1 MVTRKRPNKRS
12 AQVAAIDEDD
22 NNSENL
28 ESGGAPEAKVSKELL
43 VIAQEVKIVRA
54 LACNDL
60 TKRNRQ
66 LRKLK
71 KWFQL
76 RAQSSFPFTED
87 DFMRIW
93 KGLYYNVWMSDK
105 PLVQED
111 LAEQLAQL
119 IDSFGGNTA
128 CSLAYFSAFMRT
140 MCNEWFGIDQWR
152 MDKFLMLVRR
162 MLRYMLRLLKKSKW
176 SPELIQTFNETMQLS
191 VLSEQP
197 KSRGI
202 TMHYMDVFF
211 EELAKAANEEITAAQ
226 VNLFLRPFVHYI
238 GTQRDAKLVAQCR
251 TRVFYHLLY
260 QSELGRE
267 YSEKY
272 KAWKEMGF
280 PTASIDDVEKLD
292 SGFDEEEEEEEDK
305 QQSQQQQ
312 ETTSLDPRAG
322 NVDVLMPE
330 LPLNADCVLEELQT
344 LLRTQEYNSK
354 RRKGLRKLM
363 HIFETYAAGEFP
375 LGVRNMP
382 KPEGTPLSELVEQK
396 IAEADEFEESSFATG
411 RNLKKLSKSKRK
423 RILSSI
429 NFDEVDE
436 ENFDEVLNKA
446 MSSKL
451 QKQVKRN
458 EKLRSSINDAWV
470 VEEVE
475 ADEQEAEPELEEEEA
490 SEKPKPAK
498 RAKKEPKQKQEKKT
512 EEKPQVQS
520 KKSKA
525 QAKAK
530 ATVEKEAVP
539 APAVAAA
546 AETATEPAPQPSEV
560 AAEPAPAPDKTPSK
574 SSNGGWSEPLQP
586 GEEEF
591 FVAARKVQVKQA
603 NSKLLL
609 NPLANAQATPKNPA
623 QRLRQLTTPL
633 TGSSCKK
640 VRIVTKCNSAYP
652 KSDYYRQLKLS
663 PQLPYDANRLP
674 GKSALKPH
682 VLPGPINP
690 NYKKAKRLFNDTL

>member
-22 NNSENL
+22 NNSENQ
-28 ESGGAPEAKVSKELL
+28 ESGIPDAKVPKELL

-140 MCNEWFGIDQWR
+140 MCQEWFGIDQWR

-176 SPELIQTFNETMQLS
+176 SPELIKTFNETMQQS
-191 VLSEQP
+191 VLAEQP
-197 KSRGI
+197 KSRGL

-226 VNLFLRPFVHYI
+226 VNLFLRPFVTYV
-238 GTQRDAKLVAQCR
+238 GTQRDPKLVAQCR
-251 TRVFYHLLY
+251 TRVLYHLLY

-280 PTASIDDVEKLD
+280 PSASIDDVEKLD

-305 QQSQQQQ
+305 QQPQQP
-312 ETTSLDPRAG
+312 ETTALDPRAG
-322 NVDVLMPE
+322 NVDVIMPE
-330 LPLNADCVLEELQT
+330 LPLNADCVLDELQT

-354 RRKGLRKLM
+354 RRKGLRKLL

-375 LGVRNMP
+375 LGVRTMP
-382 KPEGTPLSELVEQK
+382 KPEGTTLSELVEQK
-396 IAEADEFEESSFATG
+396 IAEADEFEESSFGTG

-423 RILSSI
+423 RILSTI

-446 MSSKL
+446 MSTKL

-475 ADEQEAEPELEEEEA
+475 TDEQEPEPELEEET
-490 SEKPKPAK
+490 SEKPTPAK
-498 RAKKEPKQKQEKKT
+498 RAKKQPKQP
-512 EEKPQVQS
+512 EEKLQVQS

-525 QAKAK
+525 QAKVKTTAEPTK
-530 ATVEKEAVP
+530 VEKEAAPTSAPEPATVP
-539 APAVAAA
+539 TAGGP
-546 AETATEPAPQPSEV
+546 AETPT
-560 AAEPAPAPDKTPSK
+560 K
-574 SSNGGWSEPLQP
+574 SSNGGWSEPLKP
-586 GEEEF
+586 GEQEF
-591 FVAARKVQVKQA
+591 FVPTRKVQVKQA
-603 NSKLLL
+603 NNKLLL
-609 NPLANAQATPKNPA
+609 NPLANDQATPKNPA
-623 QRLRQLTTPL
+623 QRLKQLATPL
-633 TGSSCKK
+633 TGSGRKK
-640 VRIVTKCNSAYP
+640 VRIMTKCNSAYP

-682 VLPGPINP
+682 VLPGPIHP

>member
-1 MVTRKRPNKRS
+1 M
-12 AQVAAIDEDD
+12 AAIDEDD
-22 NNSENL
+22 NNSENQ
-28 ESGGAPEAKVSKELL
+28 ESGGVPEAKVPKELL

-128 CSLAYFSAFMRT
+128 CSVAYFSAFMRT

-176 SPELIQTFNETMQLS
+176 SPELIQTFNETMQQS

-197 KSRGI
+197 KSRGL

-226 VNLFLRPFVHYI
+226 VNLFVLPFVHYL

-280 PTASIDDVEKLD
+280 PSASIDDVEKLD

-305 QQSQQQQ
+305 QQSQQQQQ

-330 LPLNADCVLEELQT
+330 LPLNADCVLGELQT

-382 KPEGTPLSELVEQK
+382 KPEGIPLSELVEQK

-436 ENFDEVLNKA
+436 QNFDEVLNKA

-475 ADEQEAEPELEEEEA
+475 ADEQLAEPEMEEEA

-525 QAKAK
+525 QAKVK
-530 ATVEKEAVP
+530 AIVEKEA
-539 APAVAAA
+539 APEQAAA
-546 AETATEPAPQPSEV
+546 ATATEPAPEPAIV
-560 AAEPAPAPDKTPSK
+560 VTAAEPAPAPAEIPSK
-574 SSNGGWSEPLQP
+574 SSNGGWSEPLQA

-609 NPLANAQATPKNPA
+609 NPLATPKNPA
-623 QRLRQLTTPL
+623 QRLRQLATPL
-633 TGSSCKK
+633 TGSASKK

-690 NYKKAKRLFNDTL
+690 NYKKPKRLFNDTL

>member
-1 MVTRKRPNKRS
+1 MVTRKRPIKRS
-12 AQVAAIDEDD
+12 AQVAAIDNDNENEIQDD
-22 NNSENL
+22 
-28 ESGGAPEAKVSKELL
+28 GASQPKVPKELL

-66 LRKLK
+66 IRKLR

-76 RAQSSFPFTED
+76 RAVSSFPFTED

-105 PLVQED
+105 PLVQEE
-111 LAEQLAQL
+111 LAEQLAQMV
-119 IDSFGGNTA
+119 DSFGGNTA

-140 MCNEWFGIDQWR
+140 MCQEWFGIDQWR

-162 MLRYMLRLLKKSKW
+162 MVRYMLRLLKKSKW
-176 SPELIQTFNETMQLS
+176 SPELIQTFNATMQQS
-191 VLSEQP
+191 VLAEQP
-197 KSRGI
+197 KSRGL

-226 VNLFLRPFVHYI
+226 VNLFLLPFVHYV
-238 GTQRDAKLVAQCR
+238 GTQRDPKLVAQCR

-280 PTASIDDVEKLD
+280 PSASIDDVEKLD
-292 SGFDEEEEEEEDK
+292 SGFDEEEEEEDEK
-305 QQSQQQQ
+305 QPQP
-312 ETTSLDPRAG
+312 ETISLDPRAG

-354 RRKGLRKLM
+354 RRKGLRKLL

-382 KPEGTPLSELVEQK
+382 KPEGTTLAELVEQK
-396 IAEADEFEESSFATG
+396 ITDADEFEESNFGTG

-423 RILSSI
+423 RLLSSI
-429 NFDEVDE
+429 NFEEVDE
-436 ENFDEVLNKA
+436 DNFNEVLDNA
-446 MSSKL
+446 MTPKL
-451 QKQVKRN
+451 RKQVKRN
-458 EKLRSSINDAWV
+458 EKVRSSINNAWV
-470 VEEVE
+470 VEKV
-475 ADEQEAEPELEEEEA
+475 DENGDEPT
-490 SEKPKPAK
+490 EKATANKPESK
-498 RAKKEPKQKQEKKT
+498 KAKKTAQKDELPKQKTKL
-512 EEKPQVQS
+512 QVKQQ
-520 KKSKA
+520 SKA
-525 QAKAK
+525 QT
-530 ATVEKEAVP
+530 TVAPTNEELTTDKEATKA
-539 APAVAAA
+539 APA
-546 AETATEPAPQPSEV
+546 EV
-560 AAEPAPAPDKTPSK
+560 K
-574 SSNGGWSEPLQP
+574 SNGWEEPLKP
-586 GEEEF
+586 GEQDY
-591 FVAARKVQVKQA
+591 FVPSRKVQLKQA
-603 NSKLLL
+603 NNKLLL
-609 NPLANAQATPKNPA
+609 NPLAAQVTPKNPV
-623 QRLRQLTTPL
+623 QRIKLETARTDS
-633 TGSSCKK
+633 GSKK

-663 PQLPYDANRLP
+663 PQLPYDANRQP

-690 NYKKAKRLFNDTL
+690 NYKKPKRLFNDTL

>member
-12 AQVAAIDEDD
+12 AHVAAIDEED
-22 NNSENL
+22 NNSENQ
-28 ESGGAPEAKVSKELL
+28 ESGVPDAKVPKELL

-140 MCNEWFGIDQWR
+140 MCQEWFGIDQWR

-176 SPELIQTFNETMQLS
+176 SPELIKTFNETMQQS
-191 VLSEQP
+191 VLAEQP
-197 KSRGI
+197 KSRGL

-226 VNLFLRPFVHYI
+226 VNLFLRPFVTYV
-238 GTQRDAKLVAQCR
+238 GTQRDPKLVAQCR
-251 TRVFYHLLY
+251 TRVLYHLLY

-280 PTASIDDVEKLD
+280 PSASIDDVEKLD

-305 QQSQQQQ
+305 QQPQQP
-312 ETTSLDPRAG
+312 ETTALDPRAG
-322 NVDVLMPE
+322 NVDVIMPE
-330 LPLNADCVLEELQT
+330 LPLNADCVLDELQT

-354 RRKGLRKLM
+354 RRKGLRKLL

-375 LGVRNMP
+375 LGVRTMP
-382 KPEGTPLSELVEQK
+382 KPEGTTLSELVEQK
-396 IAEADEFEESSFATG
+396 IAEADEFEESSFGTG

-423 RILSSI
+423 RILSTI

-436 ENFDEVLNKA
+436 ENFDDVLNKA
-446 MSSKL
+446 MSTKL

-475 ADEQEAEPELEEEEA
+475 SDEQEPEPELEEET
-490 SEKPKPAK
+490 SEKPLPAK
-498 RAKKEPKQKQEKKT
+498 RAKKQPKQA
-512 EEKPQVQS
+512 EEKLQVQS

-525 QAKAK
+525 QVKVKTTAEPTK
-530 ATVEKEAVP
+530 VEKEA
-539 APAVAAA
+539 APISAP
-546 AETATEPAPQPSEV
+546 EPATVPTEGP
-560 AAEPAPAPDKTPSK
+560 AEAPTK
-574 SSNGGWSEPLQP
+574 SSNGGWSEPLKP
-586 GEEEF
+586 GEQEF
-591 FVAARKVQVKQA
+591 FVPTRKVQVKQA
-603 NSKLLL
+603 NNKLLP
-609 NPLANAQATPKNPA
+609 NPLASDQTTPKKPA
-623 QRLRQLTTPL
+623 RRLKQLATPL
-633 TGSSCKK
+633 TGSGRKK
-640 VRIVTKCNSAYP
+640 VRIMTKCNSAYP

-690 NYKKAKRLFNDTL
+690 SYKRAKRLFNDTL

>member
-22 NNSENL
+22 NNSENQ
-28 ESGGAPEAKVSKELL
+28 ESGIPDAKVPKELL

-140 MCNEWFGIDQWR
+140 MCQEWFGIDQWR

-176 SPELIQTFNETMQLS
+176 SPELIKTFNETMQQS
-191 VLSEQP
+191 VLAEQP
-197 KSRGI
+197 KSRGL

-226 VNLFLRPFVHYI
+226 VNLFLRPFVTYV
-238 GTQRDAKLVAQCR
+238 GTQRDPKLVAQCR
-251 TRVFYHLLY
+251 TRVLYHLLY

-280 PTASIDDVEKLD
+280 PSASIDDVEKLD

-305 QQSQQQQ
+305 QQPQQP
-312 ETTSLDPRAG
+312 ETTALDPRAG
-322 NVDVLMPE
+322 NVDVIMPE
-330 LPLNADCVLEELQT
+330 LPLNADCVLDELQT

-354 RRKGLRKLM
+354 RRKGLRKLL

-375 LGVRNMP
+375 LGVRTMP
-382 KPEGTPLSELVEQK
+382 KPEGTTLSELVEQK
-396 IAEADEFEESSFATG
+396 IAEADEFEESSFGTG

-423 RILSSI
+423 RILSTI

-446 MSSKL
+446 MSTKL

-475 ADEQEAEPELEEEEA
+475 TDEQEPEPELEEET
-490 SEKPKPAK
+490 SEKPTPAK
-498 RAKKEPKQKQEKKT
+498 RAKKQPKQP
-512 EEKPQVQS
+512 EEKLQVQS

-525 QAKAK
+525 QAKVKTTAEPTK
-530 ATVEKEAVP
+530 VEKDAAPTSAPEPAIVP
-539 APAVAAA
+539 TAGGP
-546 AETATEPAPQPSEV
+546 AETPT
-560 AAEPAPAPDKTPSK
+560 K
-574 SSNGGWSEPLQP
+574 SSNGGWSDPLKP
-586 GEEEF
+586 GEQEF
-591 FVAARKVQVKQA
+591 FVPTRKVQVKQA
-603 NSKLLL
+603 NNKLLL
-609 NPLANAQATPKNPA
+609 NPLANDQATPKNPA
-623 QRLRQLTTPL
+623 QRLKQLATPL
-633 TGSSCKK
+633 TGSGRKK
-640 VRIVTKCNSAYP
+640 VRIMTKCNSAYP

-682 VLPGPINP
+682 VLPGPIHP

>member
-12 AQVAAIDEDD
+12 AHVAAIDQDD
-22 NNSENL
+22 NNSENQ
-28 ESGGAPEAKVSKELL
+28 ESGVLEAKVPKELL

-140 MCNEWFGIDQWR
+140 MCQEWFGIDQWR

-176 SPELIQTFNETMQLS
+176 SPELIKTFNETMEQS
-191 VLSEQP
+191 VLAEQP
-197 KSRGI
+197 KSRGL

-226 VNLFLRPFVHYI
+226 VNLFLRPFVTYV
-238 GTQRDAKLVAQCR
+238 GTQRDPKLVAQCR
-251 TRVFYHLLY
+251 TRVLYHLLY

-280 PTASIDDVEKLD
+280 PCASIDDVEKLD

-305 QQSQQQQ
+305 QQPQQP
-312 ETTSLDPRAG
+312 EATALDPRAG
-322 NVDVLMPE
+322 NVDVIMPE
-330 LPLNADCVLEELQT
+330 LPLNADCVLDELQT

-354 RRKGLRKLM
+354 RRKGLRKLL

-375 LGVRNMP
+375 LGVRTMP
-382 KPEGTPLSELVEQK
+382 KPEGTTLSELVEQK
-396 IAEADEFEESSFATG
+396 IAEADEFEESSFGTG

-423 RILSSI
+423 RILSKI

-446 MSSKL
+446 MSTKL
-451 QKQVKRN
+451 QKQVERN

-475 ADEQEAEPELEEEEA
+475 TDEQEPVPQLEEEIR
-490 SEKPKPAK
+490 EKPLPQK
-498 RAKKEPKQKQEKKT
+498 RAKKQHKQP
-512 EEKPQVQS
+512 EEKLQVQS
-520 KKSKA
+520 KQSKA
-525 QAKAK
+525 QAKVKPTAEPTK
-530 ATVEKEAVP
+530 AEKEADSTP
-539 APAVAAA
+539 AP
-546 AETATEPAPQPSEV
+546 ENATVP
-560 AAEPAPAPDKTPSK
+560 AAEPAPGDTPSK
-574 SSNGGWSEPLQP
+574 SSNGGWSEPLKP
-586 GEEEF
+586 GEQEF
-591 FVAARKVQVKQA
+591 FVPTRKVQVKQA
-603 NSKLLL
+603 NNKLLL

-623 QRLRQLTTPL
+623 QRLKKLVTPQ
-633 TGSSCKK
+633 TGSDRKK
-640 VRIVTKCNSAYP
+640 VRIMTKCNSAYP

-674 GKSALKPH
+674 GKSVLKPH

>member
-12 AQVAAIDEDD
+12 AHVAAIDEED
-22 NNSENL
+22 NNSENQ
-28 ESGGAPEAKVSKELL
+28 ESGVPDAKVPKELL

-140 MCNEWFGIDQWR
+140 MCQEWFGIDQWR

-176 SPELIQTFNETMQLS
+176 SPELIKTFNETMQQS
-191 VLSEQP
+191 VLAEQP
-197 KSRGI
+197 KSRGL

-226 VNLFLRPFVHYI
+226 VNLFLRPFVTYV
-238 GTQRDAKLVAQCR
+238 GTQRDPKLVAQCR
-251 TRVFYHLLY
+251 TRVLYHLLY

-280 PTASIDDVEKLD
+280 PSASIDDVEKLD

-305 QQSQQQQ
+305 QQPQQP
-312 ETTSLDPRAG
+312 ETTALDPRAG
-322 NVDVLMPE
+322 NVDVIMPE
-330 LPLNADCVLEELQT
+330 LPLNADCVLDELQT

-354 RRKGLRKLM
+354 RRKGLRKLL

-375 LGVRNMP
+375 LGVRTMP
-382 KPEGTPLSELVEQK
+382 KPEGTTLSELVEQK
-396 IAEADEFEESSFATG
+396 IAEADEFEESSFGTG

-423 RILSSI
+423 RILSTI

-436 ENFDEVLNKA
+436 ENFDDVLNKA
-446 MSSKL
+446 MSTKL

-475 ADEQEAEPELEEEEA
+475 TDEQEPEPELEEET
-490 SEKPKPAK
+490 SEKPLPAK
-498 RAKKEPKQKQEKKT
+498 RAKKQPKQA
-512 EEKPQVQS
+512 EEKLQVQS

-525 QAKAK
+525 QVKVKTTAEPTK
-530 ATVEKEAVP
+530 VEKEA
-539 APAVAAA
+539 APISAP
-546 AETATEPAPQPSEV
+546 EPATVPTEGP
-560 AAEPAPAPDKTPSK
+560 AEAPTK
-574 SSNGGWSEPLQP
+574 SSNGGWSEPLKP
-586 GEEEF
+586 GEQEF
-591 FVAARKVQVKQA
+591 FVPTRKVQVKQA
-603 NSKLLL
+603 NNKLLP
-609 NPLANAQATPKNPA
+609 NPLANDQMTPKKPA
-623 QRLRQLTTPL
+623 RRLKQLATPL
-633 TGSSCKK
+633 TGSGRKK
-640 VRIVTKCNSAYP
+640 VRIMTKCNSAYP

-690 NYKKAKRLFNDTL
+690 SYKRAKRLFNDTL

>member
-1 MVTRKRPNKRS
+1 MVTRKRPIKRS
-12 AQVAAIDEDD
+12 AQVAAIDDD
-22 NNSENL
+22 NENQ
-28 ESGGAPEAKVSKELL
+28 EQDDDGVSQPKVPKELL

-66 LRKLK
+66 IRKLR

-76 RAQSSFPFTED
+76 RAVSSFPFTED

-105 PLVQED
+105 PLVQEE
-111 LAEQLAQL
+111 LAEQLAQMV
-119 IDSFGGNTA
+119 DSFGGNTA
-128 CSLAYFSAFMRT
+128 CSVAYFSAFMRT
-140 MCNEWFGIDQWR
+140 MCQEWFGIDQWR

-162 MLRYMLRLLKKSKW
+162 MLRYMLRLLKQSKW
-176 SPELIQTFNETMQLS
+176 SPELIHTFNASMQQS
-191 VLSEQP
+191 VLAEQP
-197 KSRGI
+197 KSRGL

-226 VNLFLRPFVHYI
+226 VNLFLKPFVHYV

-251 TRVFYHLLY
+251 TRVLYHLLY

-272 KAWKEMGF
+272 NAWKEMGF

-305 QQSQQQQ
+305 QQP
-312 ETTSLDPRAG
+312 EATSLDPRAG

-330 LPLNADCVLEELQT
+330 LPLNADCVLDELQT

-354 RRKGLRKLM
+354 RRKGLRKLI
-363 HIFETYAAGEFP
+363 HIFETYSRGEFP

-382 KPEGTPLSELVEQK
+382 KPEGTTLAEMVEQK
-396 IAEADEFEESSFATG
+396 IAEADEFEEDNFGVG

-423 RILSSI
+423 RLLSSI
-429 NFDEVDE
+429 NFEEVDE
-436 ENFDEVLNKA
+436 NNLDDVLAKA
-446 MSSKL
+446 MSPKL

-458 EKLRSSINDAWV
+458 EKVRSSINKAWV
-470 VEEVE
+470 VEKVNENDE
-475 ADEQEAEPELEEEEA
+475 AAKSAEKTAPAPVKQEA
-490 SEKPKPAK
+490 KK
-498 RAKKEPKQKQEKKT
+498 AKKQSTQKEQKQEQPKQKPKEK
-512 EEKPQVQS
+512 EEQPKQKEEPVKQKEDQTKQQPKKQS
-520 KKSKA
+520 KQQPEVEPTVESSEDEVSAPTPVAATSKA
-525 QAKAK
+525 
-530 ATVEKEAVP
+530 
-539 APAVAAA
+539 
-546 AETATEPAPQPSEV
+546 
-560 AAEPAPAPDKTPSK
+560 
-574 SSNGGWSEPLQP
+574 SNGWNEPLQP
-586 GEEEF
+586 GEHDF
-591 FVAARKVQVKQA
+591 FVSSRKVQVKQA

-609 NPLANAQATPKNPA
+609 NPLAAQGTPKNPM
-623 QRLRQLTTPL
+623 QRLRMGAPQTDS
-633 TGSSCKK
+633 GSKR
-640 VRIVTKCNSAYP
+640 VRIMTKCNSAYP

-663 PQLPYDANRLP
+663 PQLPYDANRQP

-690 NYKKAKRLFNDTL
+690 NYKKPKRLFNDTL